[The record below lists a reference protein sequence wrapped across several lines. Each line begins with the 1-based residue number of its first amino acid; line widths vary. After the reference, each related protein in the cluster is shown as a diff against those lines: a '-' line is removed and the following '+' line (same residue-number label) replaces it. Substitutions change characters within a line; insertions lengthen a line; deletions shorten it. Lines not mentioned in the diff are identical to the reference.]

1 MFEELYEAL
10 LEQAKRKDPDSVLM
24 RHHVSYVE
32 SVTRYV
38 KVDHRE
44 YRTYGPEEMAADFIA
59 SMTDDYFIDLHA
71 HLFPESGHRV
81 NYLGY
86 FD

>member
-1 MFEELYEAL
+1 
-10 LEQAKRKDPDSVLM
+10 
-24 RHHVSYVE
+24 
-32 SVTRYV
+32 
-38 KVDHRE
+38 E
-44 YRTYGPEEMAADFIA
+44 YRTYGPEEMAADYIA
-59 SMTDDYFIDLHA
+59 SMTDDYFIDLYS